1 MSNEDDDMDME
12 LKEKIAEIISE
23 LKEAVGIDE
32 EMMGRIERVTKAQHD
47 VGKILMELSEN
58 ESAMALIGVVA
69 SVCISYSDSLDEAM
83 STLAKMQVA
92 ALKIISGADENKI
105 APWHLDDEEEN
116 EPDDFPVEHKT
127 KQ

>member
-1 MSNEDDDMDME
+1 MNDEDDDMDTE

-32 EMMGRIERVTKAQHD
+32 EMMGRIERVTTAQHEI
-47 VGKILMELSEN
+47 GKILMELSEN
-58 ESAMALIGVVA
+58 ESAMALIGIVA
-69 SVCISYSDSLDEAM
+69 SVCISYSDSFDEAM

-92 ALKIISGADENKI
+92 ALKIIEGADRNEI
-105 APWHLDDEEEN
+105 APWHLNEEED

>member
-1 MSNEDDDMDME
+1 MDIE
-12 LKEKIAEIISE
+12 LKERIEEIISE

>member
-1 MSNEDDDMDME
+1 MSKKDDDMDIE
-12 LKEKIAEIISE
+12 LKERIEEIISE

-32 EMMGRIERVTKAQHD
+32 EMMGRIERVTTAQHD

-69 SVCISYSDSLDEAM
+69 SVCISYSDSLDEAI

>member
-1 MSNEDDDMDME
+1 MSKKDDDMDIE
-12 LKEKIAEIISE
+12 LKERIEEIISE

>member
-1 MSNEDDDMDME
+1 MDME
-12 LKEKIAEIISE
+12 LKEKIAELISE
-23 LKEAVGIDE
+23 IKEAVGIDE
-32 EMMGRIERVTKAQHD
+32 EMMGRIERVTKAQHEI
-47 VGKILMELSEN
+47 GKILSELSAN
-58 ESAMALIGVVA
+58 EGAQVLVGTVA
-69 SVCISYSDSLDEAM
+69 SVCISYSESLDEAM